1 MHPITII
8 TLNTFRESVRDK
20 VLYNLLFFVFLL
32 VSASLLIAELSLN
45 QEQIIIARIGLS
57 SMLFFGVLIAIFIG
71 TGLVYKEIDKRTI
84 YTILSKPLHRYEF
97 LLGKFFG
104 LSLTLFVNCS
114 VMLIAVIIALAV
126 LSYQSRSY
134 IGINWGVLPAG
145 LLIYLELL
153 MVVAVA
159 LLFSSFSSPALSTV
173 FSVVFYIIGSLS
185 QDLLVMARS
194 IRFVPGKYL
203 LIGLYYIL
211 PNFSN
216 FNYINIIAHDR
227 AFISYSR
234 VLYALLYAFL
244 YTSVLL
250 LITLLTFQ
258 RRNFK

>member
-1 MHPITII
+1 MHPILVI

-20 VLYNLLFFVFLL
+20 VLYNLLFFVLLL

-45 QEQIIIARIGLS
+45 QEQIIIARMGLS

-71 TGLVYKEIDKRTI
+71 TALVYKEIERRTI
-84 YTILSKPLHRYEF
+84 YTILSKPLHRYQF

-104 LSLTLFVNCS
+104 LSLTLLVNCL
-114 VMLIAVIIALAV
+114 VMLAAVLIALAA
-126 LSYQSRSY
+126 LSYQSRGY
-134 IGINWGVLPAG
+134 IGINWGILPAG
-145 LLIYLELL
+145 LLIYLELI

-159 LLFSSFSSPALSTV
+159 LLFSSFSSPVLSTV
-173 FSVVFYIIGSLS
+173 FSVIFYIIGSLS
-185 QDLLVMARS
+185 QDLLLIARTT
-194 IRFVPGKYL
+194 RFVPGKYL
-203 LIGLYYIL
+203 LTGFYYIL

-216 FNYINIIAHDR
+216 FNYINIIAHDS

-234 VLYALLYAFL
+234 ILYALLYALL
-244 YTSVLL
+244 YTSLLL